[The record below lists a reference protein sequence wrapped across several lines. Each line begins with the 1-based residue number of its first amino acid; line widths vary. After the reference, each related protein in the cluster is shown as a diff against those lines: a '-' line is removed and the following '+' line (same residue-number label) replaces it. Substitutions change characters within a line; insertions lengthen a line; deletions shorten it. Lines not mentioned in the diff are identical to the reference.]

1 MFDYVEEVWFVSVCY
16 SHVAA
21 DASPKAA
28 GISQIA
34 EKSTHAAGDVY
45 LAIMNEMLSLIFI
58 LSLFFSG

>member
-1 MFDYVEEVWFVSVCY
+1 MCY

-21 DASPKAA
+21 DASPKPV

-45 LAIMNEMLSLIFI
+45 LAIMNEMFI

>member
-1 MFDYVEEVWFVSVCY
+1 VCY

-45 LAIMNEMLSLIFI
+45 LAVMNEMLSLMLI

>member
-1 MFDYVEEVWFVSVCY
+1 MCY

-21 DASPKAA
+21 DALPKAV

-45 LAIMNEMLSLIFI
+45 LAIMNEMLSLISSCHCFLVAEVGRI
-58 LSLFFSG
+58 VHG

>member
-1 MFDYVEEVWFVSVCY
+1 VCY

-21 DASPKAA
+21 DASPKPV

-45 LAIMNEMLSLIFI
+45 LAIMNEMFI